1 VDPITRVPEYN
12 PAMALQPEQAL
23 VLREASLRS
32 IKAEQATTQR
42 VIEAIPADK
51 GEFKLEEIG
60 KSAIDL
66 AWHIV
71 GAEHKFL
78 DCVVTGAFDFSP
90 APRPSHLGTAAAIA
104 AWYAETSARDQERVA
119 GASADDLVRIVDFRG
134 IFKAP
139 AVTFL
144 ETGLHHS
151 IHHRGQLSTYLR
163 PMGGKVPAI
172 YGESYDSAKAK
183 TGA

>member
-1 VDPITRVPEYN
+1 
-12 PAMALQPEQAL
+12 MSLQPEQAL
-23 VLREASLRS
+23 VLRESSLRS
-32 IKAEQATTQR
+32 IKAEQAITQR
-42 VIEAIPADK
+42 VIEAIPLDK
-51 GEFKLEEIG
+51 GNFKLEEIG
-60 KSAIDL
+60 KSAIEL

-71 GAEHKFL
+71 GAEHRFL

-90 APRPSHLGTAAAIA
+90 TARPAHLDTPAAIA
-104 AWYAETSARDQERVA
+104 KWYAETSARDQERVA
-119 GASADDLVRIVDFRG
+119 AAAAGDLVKTVDFRG

-151 IHHRGQLSTYLR
+151 IHHRGQLSTFLR
-163 PMGGKVPAI
+163 PMGGKVPSI

-183 TGA
+183 ASA

>member
-1 VDPITRVPEYN
+1 
-12 PAMALQPEQAL
+12 MATLQPEQAT

-32 IKAEQATTQR
+32 IKAEQAITQR
-42 VIEAIPADK
+42 VIEAIPLDQ
-51 GEFKLEEIG
+51 GDFRLEEIG
-60 KSAIDL
+60 KSAIEL

-71 GAEHKFL
+71 GAEHRFL
-78 DCVVTGAFDFSP
+78 DCVVTGAFDFAP
-90 APRPSHLGTAAAIA
+90 APRPAHLDTSAAIA
-104 AWYAETSARDQERVA
+104 KWYAETSAQDQAHVA
-119 GASADDLVRIVDFRG
+119 AATGDDLVKIVDFRG

-163 PMGGKVPAI
+163 PMGGKVPSI

-183 TGA
+183 ATA